1 MPADNDA
8 AALDSEIEALAERA
22 AALRSA
28 TASPDAD
35 LGSNLEAALAELDLA
50 LEMVAKLQAQLQ
62 ASAPPAPDR
71 GARTA
76 DLERRLLRTVFQAAP
91 APMFLL
97 GTDGMVRRVNRQAA
111 SLLGLPRGY
120 ATGKPLPAFVDLTTR
135 AALRTQ
141 LNAVVRTRRP
151 RQVRCHLLSTRGRV
165 ETVLTVDL
173 IEVAGEAEPLL
184 VAVAGGQALAA
195 PRADPLAPAV
205 PGAQAEGGSGAEAG
219 AEPGSG
225 RDAGADRAIAAVTQR
240 FDMMTAA
247 TRLLLDNATS
257 SEAVTLRRCAQ
268 LLAAEMN
275 AWVIIDVV
283 RGQRLRR
290 QIAVGPGDQPPS
302 ELSRTVE
309 RAGPPP
315 GSLPAQV
322 HASGQSRLLS
332 HVEDTSILGTARS
345 DVPLITLLGVTSVLC
360 VPMLDGDES
369 YGALTV
375 ARRADD
381 GPLEV
386 AELGVVEELG
396 EQLALAV
403 KVDRMFLRRTEVA
416 EVLQASLLPRDLPSI
431 PGIELAGTCV
441 PATESA
447 DVGGDFY
454 DVYRSPGGWG
464 AAIGDVRGKGEQ
476 AAAVAA
482 MARHTIR
489 ALAHW
494 EADPVVVL
502 NRANEVMC
510 AQPDTDRFVTA
521 CAVHLRQRGRA
532 VAVSMGSAGH
542 PNAVLVRRDGRTQ
555 LLEGGGFPLG
565 LFGDAEIGGE
575 NVRLEPGDTLVLY
588 SDGVTDARS
597 LEGGYFGDRLSAEL
611 GVLAGKPVARI
622 VSALQEL
629 ILEFSDGSLRDDMTM
644 LAIRATG
651 RAS

>member
-1 MPADNDA
+1 MIVGMVMPADNDA
-8 AALDSEIEALAERA
+8 AALNSEIEALAERT
-22 AALRSA
+22 AALRHA
-28 TASPDAD
+28 AAGPGAD
-35 LGSNLEAALAELDLA
+35 LDANLDAALAELDLA
-50 LEMVAKLQAQLQ
+50 VEMMAKLRAQPQ
-62 ASAPPAPDR
+62 ASAAPAPDR

-76 DLERRLLRTVFQAAP
+76 DLERRLLRTVFQSAP

-120 ATGKPLPAFVDLTTR
+120 ATGKPLPAFVDLSTR

-151 RQVRCHLLSTRGRV
+151 RQVRCNVLSTRGRV
-165 ETVLTVDL
+165 DTVLTVDL
-173 IEVAGEAEPLL
+173 IEVSGEAEPLL
-184 VAVAGGQALAA
+184 VAVAGGQALA
-195 PRADPLAPAV
+195 PAV
-205 PGAQAEGGSGAEAG
+205 PGGPDRDGAG
-219 AEPGSG
+219 TDAEPESARDPGS
-225 RDAGADRAIAAVTQR
+225 DRVVAAVTQR

-257 SEAVTLRRCAQ
+257 SEALTLRRCAQ

-275 AWVIIDVV
+275 AWVIIDVE
-283 RGQRLRR
+283 RAERLQR

-309 RAGPPP
+309 RTDPLR
-315 GSLPAQV
+315 GSLPGQV

-332 HVEDTSILGTARS
+332 HLEDTAVLGATPS
-345 DVPLITLLGVTSVLC
+345 GMPLATLLGVTSVLC
-360 VPMLDGDES
+360 VPMLDGEES
-369 YGALTV
+369 YGTLTV
-375 ARRADD
+375 CRRADD

-396 EQLALAV
+396 EQVALTV

-431 PGIELAGTCV
+431 PGIELAATCV

-464 AAIGDVRGKGEQ
+464 ASIGDVRGKGEQ

-489 ALAHW
+489 TLAHW
-494 EADPVVVL
+494 EADPVLVL
-502 NRANEVMC
+502 NQANEVMC

-521 CAVHLRQRGRA
+521 CAVNLSQRGRS
-532 VAVSMGSAGH
+532 VAVTVGSAGH
-542 PNAVLVRRDGRTQ
+542 PAAVLVRRDGRTRM
-555 LLEGGGFPLG
+555 LAGGGFPLG
-565 LFGDAEIGGE
+565 LFPDADAQGE
-575 NVRLEPGDTLVLY
+575 KVRLDPGDTLVLY

-597 LEGGYFGDRLSAEL
+597 LEGGYFGDRLSGEL
-611 GVLAGKPVARI
+611 GVLAGEPAARVVA
-622 VSALQEL
+622 ALREL
-629 ILEFSDGSLRDDMTM
+629 ILDFSEGSLRDDMTV
-644 LAIRATG
+644 LAIRSTG
-651 RAS
+651 PAS